1 MTPTPPAASVD
12 GQRRTAWRVIDQAVR
27 TYDPSHVF
35 ALFSG
40 GHDSLCSTA
49 VAADHP
55 SFTAAV
61 HVNTGIG
68 IAATRE
74 FVRETC
80 EREGWPLLEYEPPES
95 YDEIVL
101 EHGFPGPGAH
111 GFAYIRLKERCFD
124 SLVRDH
130 KTGRRTKILLV
141 TGARSQESKRR
152 MGHVEPIF
160 PEFESVKVWVAPNHG
175 WTKADCN
182 AFIDARGYARNPVV
196 EAIHM
201 SGECLC
207 GAFAT
212 AIEERPLIGALYP
225 EVEQRIR
232 DLELR
237 AEAAGVRACEW
248 GKEPPDVHP
257 GQLQVLDKP
266 TMHACRCDIRSA
278 V

>member
-1 MTPTPPAASVD
+1 MTQRPLEPHAAK
-12 GQRRTAWRVIDQAVR
+12 RRAWRVIDRAVQSFE
-27 TYDPSHVF
+27 PSHVF

-49 VAADHP
+49 IAADHP
-55 SFTAAV
+55 AFTAAV

-68 IAATRE
+68 IEETRE

-80 EREGWPLLEYEPPES
+80 RHEGWPLLEYQPPVS

-111 GFAYIRLKERCFD
+111 PITYVRLKERCID
-124 SLVRDH
+124 SLVRYH
-130 KTGRRTKILLV
+130 KTGRRTKIVLV
-141 TGARSQESKRR
+141 TGARSQESQRR
-152 MGHVEPIF
+152 MAHVEPIMVE
-160 PEFESVKVWVAPNHG
+160 PESVKVWVAPIHG

-182 AFIDARGYARNPVV
+182 EFIAVRGYARNPVV

-207 GAFAT
+207 GSYANAVS
-212 AIEERPLIGALYP
+212 ERPLIAMLYP
-225 EVEQRIR
+225 DVERRIR

-237 AEAAGVRACEW
+237 AEKAGLVGCEW
-248 GKEPPDVHP
+248 GKRPPNVAP
-257 GQLQVLDKP
+257 GQQRMDFAPL
-266 TMHACRCDIRSA
+266 CRCDLKA
-278 V
+278 DAA